1 MVIVAYILL
10 IGPISYFVLRR
21 IDRRELAWVTAP
33 ILVVLFTACSYGIG
47 RTMKGGDVVVNEIS
61 VVRTTSE
68 GGSATVDT
76 FSGIVS
82 PDRSTYDL
90 TVEADALIGQLQRQD
105 GLPRQAS
112 DVEID
117 QGEPAHLRGLTIPV
131 FGFEAVRADRHRRAR
146 GRPVRRVEHER
157 WEGRRDRHEHLR
169 RRDRGRRVHQHGRRR
184 ADRRPRAGRQ
194 RRVPAA
200 GHELQ
205 RLVGGRPGLWIRRLR
220 GRR

>member
-1 MVIVAYILL
+1 MSGALSTLPALDVPPAELLLVVIVAYILL

-105 GLPRQAS
+105 GLP
-112 DVEID
+112 
-117 QGEPAHLRGLTIPV
+117 P
-131 FGFEAVRADRHRRAR
+131 
-146 GRPVRRVEHER
+146 
-157 WEGRRDRHEHLR
+157 
-169 RRDRGRRVHQHGRRR
+169 RRR
-184 ADRRPRAGRQ
+184 ATWRSTRASPPTS
-194 RRVPAA
+194 VA
-200 GHELQ
+200 
-205 RLVGGRPGLWIRRLR
+205 
-220 GRR
+220 